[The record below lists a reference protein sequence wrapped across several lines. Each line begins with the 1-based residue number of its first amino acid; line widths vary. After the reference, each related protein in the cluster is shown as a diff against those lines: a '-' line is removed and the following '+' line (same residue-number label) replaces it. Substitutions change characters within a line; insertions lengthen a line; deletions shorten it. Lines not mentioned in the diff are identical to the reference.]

1 MTLTAVF
8 EPQIVNVE
16 ISGDALSVGTGTPV
30 VRALVERDPY
40 TGDYTVTPGDSEI
53 VLETRHLR
61 MTDNVTINPVPSGW
75 GKITWNG
82 AFLTVS

>member
-1 MTLTAVF
+1 MSPKGYTRSCCTNTSVPA
-8 EPQIVNVE
+8 
-16 ISGDALSVGTGTPV
+16 SG
-30 VRALVERDPY
+30 
-40 TGDYTVTPGDSEI
+40 TGDYTVTPGESEI

-61 MTDNVTINPVPSGW
+61 MTDNVTISPVPSGW